1 MRLHRFFVEEKIP
14 VTGLPAATP
23 ARAIA
28 GGSTAQ
34 AGEFL
39 VTNETLLN
47 QWRNVLRME
56 EGDKAVLFSGDGYES
71 LCEFVSLTG
80 KIAKKSAVLKVLET
94 KSGLVPSREVT
105 LYIALIKK
113 DNFELVLEKAT
124 ELGVSHI
131 IPVQADRSEKKGV
144 NYERAEKILREAS
157 EQSGR
162 ATVPTISEVIDVEKI
177 PNDVVVFDQRGEISA
192 REFFSKHTTAP
203 VSVFIGP
210 EGGFTDTEIESFHA
224 RNIPIVSTGTQILR
238 AETAAIVALTLA
250 LMK

>member
-1 MRLHRFFVEEKIP
+1 MRLHRFFVKEKIP
-14 VTGLPAATP
+14 AVDGINLETGRP
-23 ARAIA
+23 
-28 GGSTAQ
+28 S
-34 AGEFL
+34 GEFL
-39 VTNETLLN
+39 VTNEILLN
-47 QWRNVLRME
+47 QWRNVLRMG
-56 EGDKAVLFSGDGYES
+56 EGDKAVLFSGDGSES

-80 KIAKKSAVLKVLET
+80 KIAKKSAVLKILET
-94 KSGLVPSREVT
+94 KKGLMPSREVT

-113 DNFELVLEKAT
+113 DNFELALEKAT

-162 ATVPTISEVIDVEKI
+162 ATVPTISKVIDVEKL
-177 PNDVVVFDQRGEISA
+177 PNDVVVFDPRGEAST
-192 REFFSKHTTAP
+192 REYFAKHTNAP
-203 VSVFIGP
+203 IAVLIGP
-210 EGGFTDTEIESFHA
+210 EGGFTDAEMESFHA

-250 LMK
+250 LVM